1 MKSDVLQQHCLF
13 LVSFVFLNY
22 KVFFLLYTMPK
33 KKIQIRSL
41 LRYVTYVTINGILV
55 SNGMTFYLIEQVNV
69 VKSSSKK
76 KNHSYQCTPHQ
87 CTHDV
92 ATVTSGEGGGQELH
106 VP

>member
-76 KNHSYQCTPHQ
+76 KKKKF
-87 CTHDV
+87 
-92 ATVTSGEGGGQELH
+92 TVINALH
-106 VP
+106 INALMTWQQ